1 MGFRWNPLHGRSES
15 PLGRSLVSTV
25 SNLLSALEADR
36 NSDIL
41 GEIMAGPV
49 KNVKFVVV
57 GDGAVG
63 KTSMLMTYTN
73 GEFPSGINHL
83 TEF

>member
-1 MGFRWNPLHGRSES
+1 
-15 PLGRSLVSTV
+15 
-25 SNLLSALEADR
+25 
-36 NSDIL
+36 
-41 GEIMAGPV
+41 MAGPV